1 MKKNKYMIFIFTFFS
16 SIFFFS
22 SGEDVSWIGILITSF
37 IYGLVMSTIVYLIY
51 RIFLIIQKIINN
63 LNLLKRDN

>member
-1 MKKNKYMIFIFTFFS
+1 MKINKYMIFIFTFFS
-16 SIFFFS
+16 LVFFFS

-51 RIFLIIQKIINN
+51 RIFLITQKIINN

>member
-1 MKKNKYMIFIFTFFS
+1 MKINKYMIFIFTFFS
-16 SIFFFS
+16 LVFFFS